1 MASMSPPVPVQLP
14 PSAPVRA
21 RLLANTGWNLAGQVV
36 PLLVGIAV
44 LPLLIRLLGLDR
56 YGFLTLVWVLVGYAS
71 IFDFGIGRVLIRVV
85 AQRVARADQ
94 AGAHHVA
101 RVGLSYLLIMSS
113 SCRRRCLAKPA
124 TRCCCWPR
132 RCPS

>member
-1 MASMSPPVPVQLP
+1 MASMSPPVPLHAP
-14 PSAPVRA
+14 PPVPGRA

-36 PLLVGIAV
+36 PLAVGIAV

-85 AQRVARADQ
+85 ARVTGMLRSA
-94 AGAHHVA
+94 
-101 RVGLSYLLIMSS
+101 SFTSS
-113 SCRRRCLAKPA
+113 FQ
-124 TRCCCWPR
+124 TRCTSKPWAG
-132 RCPS
+132 